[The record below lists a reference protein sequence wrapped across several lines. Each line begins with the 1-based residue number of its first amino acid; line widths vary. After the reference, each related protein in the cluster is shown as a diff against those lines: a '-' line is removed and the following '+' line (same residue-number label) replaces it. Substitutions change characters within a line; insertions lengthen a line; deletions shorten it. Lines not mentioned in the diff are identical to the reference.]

1 MCLEFNL
8 IIFLIC
14 CEEQNRGRK
23 TQRKT
28 RIMRNNLFVDVRVSP
43 GSGREG
49 GTLQEMG
56 PMGSPCSFDPDSE
69 IQLMLAEKQHFLPPH
84 KERLQ

>member
-1 MCLEFNL
+1 
-8 IIFLIC
+8 
-14 CEEQNRGRK
+14 
-23 TQRKT
+23 
-28 RIMRNNLFVDVRVSP
+28 MRNKLFVDVRVSS

-69 IQLMLAEKQHFLPPH
+69 IQLICLQKSGISFLPTKNACSDFPGLFILEWLFLMPH
-84 KERLQ
+84 SP